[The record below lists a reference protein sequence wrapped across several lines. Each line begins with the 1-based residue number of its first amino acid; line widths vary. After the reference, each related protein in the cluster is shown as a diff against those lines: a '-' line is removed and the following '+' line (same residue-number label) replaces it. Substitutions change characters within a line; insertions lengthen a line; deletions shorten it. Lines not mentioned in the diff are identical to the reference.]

1 MQTGKQAGNVL
12 KMRRSRGVV
21 AELHGELAL
30 ALGGGAELGAEA
42 EHGVQTAVADKGE
55 VLGAD
60 LGVVDG
66 GVALVHEHDDVALE
80 LVGRGDGGLHE
91 GLEDLAAGLVE
102 GLAEGHLGREVEGEV
117 GRVGDVGGA
126 VVDDHLGADDLVAQE
141 RALVGGLLEALAAG
155 SDVLVG
161 DGAADDLVLEQV
173 LLRVLKGLD
182 PAGDA
187 GVVAGAAG
195 LAAEEEVVLGL
206 AGDGLAVGDA
216 GLARLAVDLVLAAQA
231 LDVDLKVQLAH
242 ARDDGLL
249 GLVVDVQAEGRV
261 LALEARHDGV
271 RDEHGGHGVG
281 QVAVGEGVAG
291 GAVDAEDGA
300 DLAGADLVDVLHLVG
315 VHADDAGDAD
325 LLVGAGVEEVGA
337 LAELALV
344 DADVGELA
352 VVVLLEL
359 EGEAD
364 EGQRVVGHELDDG
377 LVALLVEGLVLDLGR
392 VGEVVADGVE
402 HGLDTLVGEGGAHH
416 DWGELE
422 GDGGAA
428 DGGLD
433 LEVGRDLLVEEELGH
448 LVVDVGELL
457 DELLALLLDKF
468 VVVSGE
474 DVGRADDGAAGAL
487 EVVSLLLDQVDDALE
502 LVLGADGDLDGGGGD
517 LELAVDLLD
526 GLPGVGAHAVH
537 LVHEADAGDVVALH
551 LAVDGDGL
559 ALDARDGAQD
569 HDGAVEH
576 AQSTLDLDGEVD
588 VARGVDDVDV
598 VGFLFSV
605 FRLLPVG
612 EGGGRLDGDA
622 LLSLEVHRVHLGA
635 DRVLAADL
643 VDGADAA
650 RVEQNALRGRR
661 LAAVDVGGDADVAHA
676 RETLRLD
683 GAHLGGDELGGE
695 GGGVVLGQ
703 LQGLGGGLG
712 GPDRGGRRE
721 GASGGLAH
729 VPCDGGS
736 RRRRHP
742 RGCLDA
748 GGEAKGSRISALG
761 LCACEKPAIRH
772 SDGPGSPHRDQ
783 CFADG

>member
-1 MQTGKQAGNVL
+1 
-12 KMRRSRGVV
+12 MRRSRGVV
-21 AELHGELAL
+21 AELHTELAL
-30 ALGGGAELGAEA
+30 ALGGGAKLGAEA
-42 EHGVQTAVADKGE
+42 EHGVQTAVADEGE

-102 GLAEGHLGREVEGEV
+102 GLAEGHLGREVEREV

-155 SDVLVG
+155 GDVLVG
-161 DGAADDLVLEQV
+161 DGAADDLGLEQV
-173 LLRVLKGLD
+173 VLRVLKGLD

-187 GVVAGAAG
+187 GVVTRAAG

-231 LDVDLKVQLAH
+231 LDVDLEVQLAH
-242 ARDDGLL
+242 ARNDGLL
-249 GLVVDVQAEGRV
+249 GLLVNVQAEGRV
-261 LALEARHDGV
+261 LALEAVHGLGEVVGVAAALGLDGQRHDGV

-281 QVAVGEGVAG
+281 QVAVGESVAG
-291 GAVDAEDGA
+291 GAVDAKDGA

-416 DWGELE
+416 DGGELE

-448 LVVDVGELL
+448 FIVDVGELL
-457 DELLALLLDKF
+457 DELLALLLDE
-468 VVVSGE
+468 VVVVAGE

-559 ALDARDGAQD
+559 TLDARDGAQD

-598 VGFLFSV
+598 SAKV
-605 FRLLPVG
+605 
-612 EGGGRLDGDA
+612 
-622 LLSLEVHRVHLGA
+622 
-635 DRVLAADL
+635 AADWMVMPFSRSRSIESIL
-643 VDGADAA
+643 APTESLP
-650 RVEQNALRGRR
+650 RTSWMALMRP
-661 LAAVDVGGDADVAHA
+661 
-676 RETLRLD
+676 E
-683 GAHLGGDELGGE
+683 
-695 GGGVVLGQ
+695 
-703 LQGLGGGLG
+703 
-712 GPDRGGRRE
+712 
-721 GASGGLAH
+721 
-729 VPCDGGS
+729 
-736 RRRRHP
+736 
-742 RGCLDA
+742 
-748 GGEAKGSRISALG
+748 
-761 LCACEKPAIRH
+761 
-772 SDGPGSPHRDQ
+772 
-783 CFADG
+783 